1 MGISIFVAMNM
12 PDQLWSEYLESTCD
26 KEPALLQKI
35 NRDTNLKET
44 KAHMLSG
51 HFQGRV
57 LSMLSKLVAPR
68 QILEIGTFT
77 GYATLALAEGLRSD
91 GIIHTIDIDEELQDR
106 VQNYFDQ
113 ADQKHQICYHIGD
126 AAEVIAKIEGQFD
139 LVFIDADKKRNKL
152 YYEMVIDRIPSGG
165 LILVDNVLWK
175 GRVLD
180 ANPDS
185 QTRQILELNTFLAA
199 DQRVEKLIL
208 PIRDGLFVLRKK

>member
-1 MGISIFVAMNM
+1 MNM
-12 PDQLWSEYLESTCD
+12 PDEKYSEYLESTCD
-26 KEPALLQKI
+26 QEPALLKKI
-35 NRDTNLKET
+35 NRETYLKET

-57 LSMLSKLVAPR
+57 LSMLSKLVAPK

-77 GYATLALAEGLRSD
+77 GYATLALAEGLRAD
-91 GIIHTIDIDEELQDR
+91 GIIHTIDIDEELHDR
-106 VQNYFDQ
+106 VQHYFDQ
-113 ADQKHQICYHIGD
+113 ADQREQICYHIGD
-126 AAEVIAKIEGQFD
+126 AIDVILTIEGQFE
-139 LVFIDADKKRNKL
+139 LVFIDADKKRNKI

-180 ANPDS
+180 EAPDS